1 MKENFWSVFLAVA
14 LVAAMVLY
22 MITYTVPQGS
32 QAVVLR
38 FGRFRDDV
46 RVEPGLNLKW
56 PAPIDRVVIKDTRV
70 QMLSVIGKPV
80 STKDENIIIPSIAV
94 GWRVKDLKTYLQRV
108 RNDREAEAS
117 ISDRVDDARSRVAN
131 TFALADII
139 SPDPSQPEAYKN
151 LETRLLEELRRSVQ
165 QSDYGVEI
173 VTLHVTGLALPEP
186 STEKVNERMIAER
199 ERRSQQTIIEGQ
211 NEAQRIRNQ
220 ANLERQK
227 AISQA
232 MADARRMRGEGDAR
246 AAAHYQVFK
255 ENPAL
260 ANFLMH
266 LETMKAILN
275 EKTTI
280 TLPVD
285 RPDRKSVV

>member
-1 MKENFWSVFLAVA
+1 M
-14 LVAAMVLY
+14 
-22 MITYTVPQGS
+22 
-32 QAVVLR
+32 
-38 FGRFRDDV
+38 
-46 RVEPGLNLKW
+46 
-56 PAPIDRVVIKDTRV
+56 
-70 QMLSVIGKPV
+70 
-80 STKDENIIIPSIAV
+80 
-94 GWRVKDLKTYLQRV
+94 
-108 RNDREAEAS
+108 
-117 ISDRVDDARSRVAN
+117 
-131 TFALADII
+131 
-139 SPDPSQPEAYKN
+139 
-151 LETRLLEELRRSVQ
+151 
-165 QSDYGVEI
+165 
-173 VTLHVTGLALPEP
+173 TLHVTGLALPEP

-285 RPDRKSVV
+285 RPLEALIGQPPHEGGKEVPHE